1 MPGFFGYV
9 SNAAEGAAASD
20 TSVASL
26 PAIAG
31 MWSIIVGSLPMGA
44 LIGSEYRNRSRRA
57 SMRRYEGVGKLVF
70 GMMQSLDGY
79 VDGVAGGLELPPP
92 GVALGRHFTD
102 HVRSL
107 AGCLYGR
114 RIYEIMRYW
123 DEDRPEWDA
132 GDRDFAAAWRA
143 QPKWVVSRTLKSVGA
158 NATLVGENVDA
169 FVRRLKE
176 DVDGEIDVAGP
187 VLAASLTD
195 LGLID
200 EYRLYF
206 RPFVLGGGKPYF
218 AGARPPLRI
227 IASDR
232 VGEDAVRLTYVPA

>member
-1 MPGFFGYV
+1 M
-9 SNAAEGAAASD
+9 
-20 TSVASL
+20 
-26 PAIAG
+26 
-31 MWSIIVGSLPMGA
+31 
-44 LIGSEYRNRSRRA
+44 
-57 SMRRYEGVGKLVF
+57 GKLVF

-79 VDGVAGGLELPPP
+79 VDGVAGKLELPPP
-92 GVALGRHFTD
+92 DAALSRHFVD
-102 HVRSL
+102 HVRGT
-107 AGCLYGR
+107 AGALYGR
-114 RIYEIMRYW
+114 RIYGIMRYW

-132 GDRDFAAAWRA
+132 GDHEFAAVWRA

-158 NATLVGENVDA
+158 NATLVAEDVDA

-176 DVDGEIDVAGP
+176 DVEGEIDVAGP
-187 VLAASLTD
+187 GLAGSLTD

-206 RPFVLGGGKPYF
+206 RPFVLGGGKPFF

-232 VGEDAVRLTYVPA
+232 VGEDAVRVACVPA

>member
-1 MPGFFGYV
+1 M
-9 SNAAEGAAASD
+9 
-20 TSVASL
+20 
-26 PAIAG
+26 
-31 MWSIIVGSLPMGA
+31 
-44 LIGSEYRNRSRRA
+44 
-57 SMRRYEGVGKLVF
+57 GKLVF
-70 GMMQSLDGY
+70 AMMQSLDGY
-79 VDGVAGGLELPPP
+79 VDGVSGGLELPAP
-92 GVALGRHFTD
+92 GVALGRHFNE
-102 HVRSL
+102 HIHGL
-107 AGCLYGR
+107 AGALYGR

-132 GDRDFAAAWRA
+132 DEHDFATAWRA
-143 QPKWVVSRTLKSVGA
+143 MPKWVVSRTLKSVGA
-158 NATLVGENVDA
+158 NATLVEGNVEA
-169 FVRRLKE
+169 FVRRLKK

-187 VLAASLTD
+187 TLAASMTE

-232 VGEDAVRLTYVPA
+232 IGDDAVWLTCVPA

>member
-1 MPGFFGYV
+1 M
-9 SNAAEGAAASD
+9 
-20 TSVASL
+20 
-26 PAIAG
+26 
-31 MWSIIVGSLPMGA
+31 
-44 LIGSEYRNRSRRA
+44 
-57 SMRRYEGVGKLVF
+57 GKLVF

-79 VDGVAGGLELPPP
+79 VDDVAGGLVLPPP
-92 GVALGRHFTD
+92 GAALGRHFTD
-102 HVRSL
+102 HVRGL
-107 AGCLYGR
+107 AGALYGR

-132 GDRDFAAAWRA
+132 DDHDFAAAWRA
-143 QPKWVVSRTLKSVGA
+143 LPKWVVSRTLKSVGA

-169 FVRRLKE
+169 FVRRLKK
-176 DVDGEIDVAGP
+176 DVEGEIDVAGP
-187 VLAASLTD
+187 ALAASLTD

-206 RPFVLGGGKPYF
+206 RPFVLGGGKPFF

-232 VGEDAVRLTYVPA
+232 VGEDAVRLTCVPA